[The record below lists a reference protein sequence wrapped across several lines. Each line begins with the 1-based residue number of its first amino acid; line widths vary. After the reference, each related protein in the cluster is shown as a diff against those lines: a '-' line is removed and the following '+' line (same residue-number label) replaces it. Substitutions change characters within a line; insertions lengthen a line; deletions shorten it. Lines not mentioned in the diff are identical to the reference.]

1 MSTTSASTPPEVA
14 AARPPRPS
22 FGHVPALDGLRG
34 VAVAGVL
41 LFHAGH
47 LRGGFLGVDLFFV
60 LSGFLITSL
69 LVTEWDRSG
78 RIDLRRF
85 WSRRFRRLLPA
96 SLVLLVA
103 VAVIAGP
110 RLDSA
115 ALHRFRGDALAAVA
129 DVANWHAIRSGSD
142 YWARTGTPSPL
153 EHMWSL
159 AIEEQMYLVW
169 PVVVVGALALG
180 RRRRSGRHVV
190 ALVAAVGVA
199 LSVAAQAWWGTHD
212 ALRAYYGTDSR
223 ASAILIGALMALLV
237 DGQRRGAR
245 VGLARVLAPVVPFAA
260 VGLAAGWLWAD
271 GTSSWMYRGGFAAL
285 SLAAA
290 IVIGAVALAGPGPAL
305 QALEVPP
312 LRWLGRVSYGVYL
325 WHWPIYTV
333 LDADEISNR
342 WLLTGAR
349 VALSIAIAA
358 VSHRLVE
365 QPIRRGDLPT
375 AAWRIA
381 APLAAVGVV
390 VTTLVV
396 THGSHGRP
404 TTVASAA
411 PTRPGSGLPTLLL
424 LGDSEAYNLS
434 TGATK
439 VLGDRV
445 SFAYHARIGCGIG
458 PGVPI
463 AEDGIAVEHDLGGAP
478 CGEANG
484 WLYYAVDQYRPDVIV
499 LYEGA
504 WDVLDRRVDGQ
515 DLAFGT
521 AAWDHAVADNLR
533 GVLSELGRRGNGHAK
548 VEVLAAPCYP
558 EGGQGGGATIRDD
571 EHRSIRWNQLLRQVA
586 PTVGADV
593 VPYDTL
599 TCGVAAAD
607 RPPTEDGVHLTEA
620 GAERVWRWL
629 EPQLPLSR

>member
-1 MSTTSASTPPEVA
+1 M
-14 AARPPRPS
+14 
-22 FGHVPALDGLRG
+22 PALDGLRG

-103 VAVIAGP
+103 VAVVAGL

-115 ALHRFRGDALAAVA
+115 ELHRFRGDAIAAVA

-142 YWARTGTPSPL
+142 YWAQTGTPSPL

-180 RRRRSGRHVV
+180 RRRRSGRQAV
-190 ALVAAVGVA
+190 AVVAAVGVA
-199 LSVAAQAWWGTHD
+199 ASVAAQAWWGTHD
-212 ALRAYYGTDSR
+212 PLRAYYGTDSR
-223 ASAILIGALMALLV
+223 ASAILMGALMALLV

-245 VGLARVLAPVVPFAA
+245 VGLARVLAPLVPVA
-260 VGLAAGWLWAD
+260 VAGLAAGWLWSD
-271 GTSSWMYRGGFAAL
+271 GTSLWMYRGGFAAL

-290 IVIGAVALAGPGPAL
+290 IVIGAVSLAGPGPAL
-305 QALEVPP
+305 QVLEVPP

-333 LDADEISNR
+333 LDGDEISNR
-342 WLLTGAR
+342 WLLSGAR
-349 VALSIAIAA
+349 VALSLAVAA
-358 VSHRLVE
+358 VSYRLVE
-365 QPIRRGDLPT
+365 QPIRRGDLRT
-375 AAWRIA
+375 AAWRVA
-381 APLAAVGVV
+381 APLGVACV
-390 VTTLVV
+390 VATTLLV

-404 TTVASAA
+404 TTVAAEGPSK
-411 PTRPGSGLPTLLL
+411 PGSGLPTLLL

-434 TGATK
+434 TGADA
-439 VLGDRV
+439 VIGDRW

-458 PGVPI
+458 PGLPI
-463 AEDGIAVEHDLGGAP
+463 AEGGIAVEHDLGGAP
-478 CGEANG
+478 CSEANG
-484 WLYYAVDQYRPDVIV
+484 WLYFAVDQYRPDVIV

-504 WDVLDRRVDGQ
+504 WDVLDRRVGGR

-521 AAWDHAVADNLR
+521 SAWDQAVSDNLR
-533 GVLSELGRRGNGHAK
+533 AVLTELGRRGNGHAR
-548 VEVLAAPCYP
+548 VVVLAAPCYP
-558 EGGQGGGATIRDD
+558 AGGQGGGSTIRDD
-571 EHRSIRWNQLLRQVA
+571 RRRSVRWNELLRQVA
-586 PTVGADV
+586 PTVGAQV
-593 VPYDTL
+593 APYDQL
-599 TCGVAAAD
+599 TCGTSPKE
-607 RPPTEDGVHLTEA
+607 RPATEDGVHLTEP
-620 GAERVWRWL
+620 GAEAVWRWL
-629 EPQLPLSR
+629 EPQLPRPG

>member
-1 MSTTSASTPPEVA
+1 
-14 AARPPRPS
+14 
-22 FGHVPALDGLRG
+22 VPALDGLRG

-69 LVTEWDRSG
+69 LVTEWDREG

-96 SLVLLVA
+96 SLVLLAA
-103 VAVIAGP
+103 VAVVAGL

-115 ALHRFRGDALAAVA
+115 ARHRFRGDAIAAVA
-129 DVANWHAIRSGSD
+129 DVANWHAIGSGSD
-142 YWARTGTPSPL
+142 YWAQTGSPSPL

-190 ALVAAVGVA
+190 ALVASIGVA
-199 LSVAAQAWWGTHD
+199 LSVLAQAWWGTHD
-212 ALRAYYGTDSR
+212 PLRAYYGTDSR

-245 VGLARVLAPVVPFAA
+245 VGLARVLTPAVPLA
-260 VGLAAGWLWAD
+260 VLGLAAGWLWAD
-271 GTSSWMYRGGFAAL
+271 GTSLWMYRGGFAAL

-290 IVIGAVALAGPGPAL
+290 IVIGAVALAGPGPAG
-305 QALEVPP
+305 QVLEVPP

-333 LDADEISNR
+333 LDQDEISNR
-342 WLLTGAR
+342 WLLSGVR
-349 VALSIAIAA
+349 IALSLAIAA
-358 VSHRLVE
+358 VSYRLVE
-365 QPIRRGDLPT
+365 QPIRRGDLRT
-375 AAWRIA
+375 AAWRVA
-381 APLAAVGVV
+381 APLGAACVV
-390 VTTLVV
+390 ATTLLV

-404 TTVASAA
+404 TSVAAEG

-424 LGDSEAYNLS
+424 LGDSEAYNLA
-434 TGATK
+434 TGAAP
-439 VLGDRV
+439 VLGDEV

-458 PGVPI
+458 PGVAI
-463 AEDGIAVEHDLGGAP
+463 AEGGIAVDHDLGGAP
-478 CGEANG
+478 CREANG
-484 WLYYAVDQYRPDVIV
+484 WLFYAVDQYRPDVIV

-504 WDVLDRRVDGQ
+504 WDVLDRRVDGH
-515 DLAFGT
+515 DIAFGT
-521 AAWDHAVADNLR
+521 DEWDQAVSDNLR
-533 GVLSELGRRGNGHAK
+533 SVLTELGRRGSGHAK

-558 EGGQGGGATIRDD
+558 SGGQGGGSTIRDD
-571 EHRSIRWNQLLRQVA
+571 ERRTARWNQLLRQVA
-586 PTVGADV
+586 PTVGAEV
-593 VPYDTL
+593 LPYDRL
-599 TCGVAAAD
+599 TCEVAAGD
-607 RPPTEDGVHLTEA
+607 RPATEDGVHLTEA
-620 GAERVWRWL
+620 GAEAVWRWL
-629 EPQLPLSR
+629 EPQLPLTGPGAG